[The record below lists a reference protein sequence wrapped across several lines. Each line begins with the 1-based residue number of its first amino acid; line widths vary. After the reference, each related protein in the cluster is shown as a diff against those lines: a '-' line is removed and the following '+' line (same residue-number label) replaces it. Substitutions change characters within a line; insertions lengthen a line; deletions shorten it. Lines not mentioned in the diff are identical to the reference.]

1 MQRYNSFI
9 SRGKRFLRDEAG
21 GFQSLEWS
29 LLFMVTI
36 VVVMILLPNIIT
48 IGKNVFYSQQIAG
61 YGIQAVAKNGQMTD
75 AIASELETQLAN
87 AGITDYQL
95 YGSTSG
101 AIVPYGQPVEID
113 IVTTAH
119 LFPLPSTFSYVPSKL
134 RIMVSKV
141 DMSTV
146 YVRN

>member
-1 MQRYNSFI
+1 MQRFNSFI
-9 SRGKRFLRDEAG
+9 SRSKRFLRDES

-48 IGKNVFYSQQIAG
+48 IGKNVFYSQQVAG

-75 AIASELETQLAN
+75 AIAGELEVQLAN
-87 AGITDYQL
+87 VGITDYQL

-101 AIVPYGQPVEID
+101 AIVPYGQPVEIN

-119 LFPLPSTFSYVPSKL
+119 LFPLPSAFSYVPSKL
-134 RIMVSKV
+134 RIIVSKV